1 MNVKLAKTETIH
13 FVGIGGIGMSGLAII
28 MSGLGFR
35 VQGSDLVESK
45 NTDRLKKLNINILI
59 GHKKKNLYNSTI
71 VVISSA
77 IKANNPEY
85 KEALSRNLPIYKRG
99 EMLGNI
105 VSLMKNVVVSGS
117 HGKTTTT
124 SLISSIFS
132 AASLDPTII
141 NGGVLNSYKNSARL
155 GKSEW
160 SILESDESDGSFLK
174 IPYIYSIVTN
184 VDKEHLD
191 FYKSIENLK
200 NKFIEFI
207 NKTPSYGKCFI
218 CIDDK
223 INKSIIKK
231 IENKNFFTYGIEKNS
246 NFLIKNI
253 YQKKNFSKFDV
264 QISLPN
270 KKIKYF
276 KNVIIPMI
284 GIHNIRNSTAAL
296 AVAYIIG
303 VTENIILKGLKTFNG
318 VQRRFNYLFKFEG
331 TDFIDDYAHHPTE
344 IKSVLDGVKEV
355 YKNEKIYCIF
365 QPHRVTR
372 LKSLK
377 YEFSRSFLNADY
389 VILCPIYKAGENIKI
404 NFNYEQFAKQIIKN
418 SKVKLIMINNENEL
432 KKYITQNIFG
442 KNIVIGMGAGS
453 ISQWMRNLS
462 NKLK

>member
-1 MNVKLAKTETIH
+1 MNVKLAKTEIIH
-13 FVGIGGIGMSGLAII
+13 FLGIGGIGMSGLAII
-28 MSGLGFR
+28 MNGLGFH
-35 VQGSDLVESK
+35 VQGSDLIESK
-45 NTDRLKKLNINILI
+45 NTERLKKLNIKVLI
-59 GHKKKNLYNSTI
+59 GHKKKNISNSTI

-85 KEALSRNLPIYKRG
+85 KEAVLRKLPIFKRG

-132 AASLDPTII
+132 MAKLDPTII

-160 SILESDESDGSFLK
+160 CILESDESDGSFLN
-174 IPYIYSIVTN
+174 IPFIYSIVTN

-191 FYKSIENLK
+191 FYKSIRNLK
-200 NKFIEFI
+200 SKFIEFI

-218 CIDDK
+218 CSDDK

-231 IENKNFFTYGIEKNS
+231 IENKNFFTYGIEKKS
-246 NFLIKNI
+246 NFFIKNI
-253 YQKKNFSKFDV
+253 SQTKNFSKFDV

-270 KKIKYF
+270 KKTKYIK
-276 KNVIIPMI
+276 NIVIPMI

-296 AVAYIIG
+296 AVSYIIG
-303 VTENIILKGLKTFNG
+303 VTDNIILKGLKTFNG
-318 VQRRFNYLFKFEG
+318 VQRRFNYLFKLQG
-331 TDFIDDYAHHPTE
+331 TDFVDDYAHHPTE
-344 IKSVLDGVKEV
+344 ISSVLEGVKKV
-355 YKNEKIYCIF
+355 YTEEKIYCIF
-365 QPHRVTR
+365 QPHRVSR

-377 YEFSRSFLNADY
+377 DEFSKSFSNADY
-389 VILCPIYKAGENIKI
+389 LILCPIYKAGENIKL
-404 NFNYEQFAKQIIKN
+404 NFKYEQFAKQIIKN

-432 KKYITQNIFG
+432 KKYVTQNIYG

-453 ISQWMRNLS
+453 ISQWMRNLP
-462 NKLK
+462 NKL